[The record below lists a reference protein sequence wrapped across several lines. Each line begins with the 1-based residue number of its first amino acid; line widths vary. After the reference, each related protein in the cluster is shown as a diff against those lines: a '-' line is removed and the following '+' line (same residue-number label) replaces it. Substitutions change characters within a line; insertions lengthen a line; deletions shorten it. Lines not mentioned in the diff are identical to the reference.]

1 MKERN
6 HSNVVFVIMNLHQNM
21 DEGHIAIIH
30 EGKTPFKCDI
40 CSTSFGYKFHLN
52 KHIARVHEGR
62 NEFKCEM
69 CTANFVKKYNLFK
82 HVETMHE
89 EKKQF

>member
-30 EGKTPFKCDI
+30 EGKK
-40 CSTSFGYKFHLN
+40 
-52 KHIARVHEGR
+52 
-62 NEFKCEM
+62 
-69 CTANFVKKYNLFK
+69 
-82 HVETMHE
+82 ETIQM
-89 EKKQF
+89 